1 MELKARLHNRFDIEV
16 RDSQTGKV
24 KERRYAEN
32 LILNQAWAEI
42 LKLNT
47 DWAGYMKI
55 GIGTGTL
62 AASRTTLFTQ
72 IDNRAFTPA
81 NAVYEYDEADG
92 HWSCLQSAQW
102 LETEHV
108 GQTITEVGLGTNTVL
123 CTHAMI
129 KDMNGNLTPI
139 VKTNLDILTVYATT
153 YVLIDLPWSAN
164 AELDLRRDDYNPLIC
179 QLLGMR
185 PNDIGCFPTHFYFW
199 RGDCIG
205 TGIWDTAVF
214 SANSATYNFL
224 MEIAA
229 TVTLTPAS
237 KTAVFYARLPAANAN
252 VGGVKGWS
260 LTRYYRN
267 TTMGYNYHV
276 PAVFGRFPA
285 TTHTQTSIT
294 EQIGTGDGS
303 ETHFKTTFPFVK
315 SGAVIKVDGTLV
327 SATVHQGLPDQKD
340 IRCYMRNHGVDGS
353 GVHGPNNAFPNLSSS
368 AAVNRNYSR
377 LVIENP
383 FYATHGID
391 SIDCTTTIIEVST
404 DMTNWTQVYSGT
416 GTLTVDA
423 ADKQKRYW
431 RFSPVTVDSYWIVTA
446 MNCDALDAFL
456 NVDLVAAPAM
466 GAVITAE
473 YDTDVAFKDAD
484 HVLDVTVTVTLAEYT
499 P

>member
-1 MELKARLHNRFDIEV
+1 MEIKGKLHNRFDFELK
-16 RDSQTGKV
+16 DAKTGKV

-32 LILNQAWAEI
+32 LILDQAWAEI
-42 LKLNT
+42 LKLNN

-62 AASRTTLFTQ
+62 SASRTALFSQ
-72 IDNRAFTPA
+72 LDSRAFVAA
-81 NAVYEYDEADG
+81 NAVYSYDEADG

-102 LETEHV
+102 TETEHV

-123 CTHAMI
+123 CTHALI
-129 KDMNGNLTPI
+129 KDMNGNPTPI

-153 YVLIDLPWSAN
+153 YVIFDLPWSAD
-164 AELDLRRDDYNPLIC
+164 AELDLRRADHNPLVC

-185 PNDIGCFPTHFYFW
+185 PNNNGWFPTHFYFW

-205 TGIWDTAVF
+205 AGIWNTSLYSSD
-214 SANSATYNFL
+214 SATHEFL
-224 MEIAA
+224 SEIAA

-252 VGGVKGWS
+252 VGGIKGWS
-260 LTRYYRN
+260 LTRYYRDIGGSN
-267 TTMGYNYHV
+267 WRI

-285 TTHTQTSIT
+285 TTHTQTGVT
-294 EQIGTGDGS
+294 EQIGIGDGS

-315 SGAVIKVDGTLV
+315 SGAVIKVDGTPV

-340 IRCYMRNHGVDGS
+340 IRYFMRNHGVDGS
-353 GVHGPNNAFPNLSSS
+353 GVHGENNAFPNLSTSV
-368 AAVNRNYSR
+368 AVNRNYDR

-391 SIDCTTTIIEVST
+391 SIVCTTTVIEVST
-404 DMTNWTQVYSGT
+404 DKINWTQVYSGT

-431 RFSPVTVDSYWIVTA
+431 RFSPVTVDSYWIVTE
-446 MNCDALDAFL
+446 MNCDALDGFL
-456 NVDLVAAPAM
+456 NVELAAAPAT

-473 YDTDVAFKDAD
+473 YSTDVDPKDEN